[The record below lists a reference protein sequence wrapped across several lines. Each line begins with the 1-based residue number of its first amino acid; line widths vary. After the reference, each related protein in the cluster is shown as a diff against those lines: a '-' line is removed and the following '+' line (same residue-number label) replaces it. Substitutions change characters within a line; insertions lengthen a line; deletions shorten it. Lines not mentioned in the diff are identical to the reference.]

1 MKKLFSLIALVTALT
16 ALSTAEGAGLPV
28 EGSWGTTFHDNG
40 ISFDLSMKLENQTM
54 TTTNVCTMAGRSL
67 SVSVMVPARYDG
79 ASITVLAHAQREVSE
94 NGLNC
99 TVSVQPDRMLYQIV
113 GNTLVLSHEGRPEQF
128 VLNRR

>member
-28 EGSWGTTFHDNG
+28 EGTWGTTFHDNG

-54 TTTNVCTMAGRSL
+54 TTKNVCSVAGQSL
-67 SVSVMVPARYDG
+67 TASVTVPAQYDG
-79 ASITVLAHAQREVSE
+79 ATITVLAHGQNEVSE
-94 NGLNC
+94 NGRTCN
-99 TVSVQPDRMLYQIV
+99 VSVQPDRMRYQIV

-128 VLNRR
+128 VLHRR